1 MKTATSFLI
10 GGIAAQQAAAT
21 FGLGGSASLGGSLS
35 GSASLGASLGGSLWG
50 GSSGSDCFSTPSNTN
65 NECTDSQK
73 SGWDWSGIAV
83 GASIG
88 SSYSGFDVSG
98 LTCKN
103 NFGKR
108 DPITKRTFGSK
119 CASGTITKKAA
130 SNPKIECS
138 GSQKEKGFSVGEF
151 HVSTSVDTPVEFHYG
166 MPDGSTCKHT
176 SSCSSGGTTVKN
188 EQCGG
193 ATSVT
198 WKLPD
203 NSDNEDCEFGI
214 HSIGWEC
221 GSNGGSSTAT
231 VSTAFSASTGGVGFG
246 GSLSESFGFGLSTL
260 LSVPAV
266 STPEVFT
273 PSFVFPSGG
282 SPSVA
287 TSVATPG
294 FPGSPSVPG
303 VDVST
308 PGAPVITT
316 PAAPASSD
324 VSGGFSSGVSVPFS
338 QNGTIPA
345 GFTASTVYATSVY
358 TVTSCAPEVT
368 NCPARSGTPAVVT
381 SVVAISTTICPVT
394 ATQTGGASVP
404 FGSSPSAP
412 ASSGVSGLVS
422 TPAGSF
428 PGGSTPGFGG
438 FPTGSSP
445 ASSATS
451 AVPSANCPGVL
462 PKCLNTWITK
472 VGCSGNTDTDCYCKE
487 VDFTKKVIDCVDS
500 RGGSDDE
507 ISQALSY
514 LTGICAAFVPEN
526 PGLITNV
533 PTTIT
538 LGVPTQTPGVSSG
551 VSGEAST
558 PVGGSVVSY
567 STSTVYATQVHTIT
581 SCAPEVTNCP
591 ARSGTPAVV
600 TSVVPVSTT
609 VCPVTATETPAG
621 SAPAGSAPAGS
632 APASSGAE
640 GVVSSPAA
648 SAPASSGVEGV
659 TSAPAP
665 VITTS
670 LSTSTI
676 YSTAFSTAIT
686 TDESGSSSE
695 VVVTQTVSVGTT
707 ICPVTATQTPA
718 GSALASSGAEGVVSS
733 PAASGPAS
741 APASSGAQGVV
752 SSPAP
757 SAPAQTTVVTS
768 YSTSTIVSTAVST
781 STTVDESGSSSEV
794 VVTQTVS
801 VGTTICPVTATQT
814 VPAAPVSSGVEG
826 AVSSPAASAPASA
839 GVTPAPSGPAAGSSA
854 PVPVASS
861 GVEGVTSAPAPVQSS
876 QPVTTISIVQT
887 VTVPCTATEGESAGS
902 TIPGSSTTSV
912 ISTAVTVPQVAF
924 TTQTVT
930 VSGVPTVQTGLAQGT
945 PASAPATVT
954 SSAVVASS
962 AAVDGGYATFSSVVV
977 PAITTPV
984 VGTPVGTPVSTPPA
998 YTGAASS
1005 LKSAGSMV
1013 GAGVLAA
1020 IFML

>member
-1 MKTATSFLI
+1 
-10 GGIAAQQAAAT
+10 
-21 FGLGGSASLGGSLS
+21 
-35 GSASLGASLGGSLWG
+35 
-50 GSSGSDCFSTPSNTN
+50 
-65 NECTDSQK
+65 
-73 SGWDWSGIAV
+73 
-83 GASIG
+83 
-88 SSYSGFDVSG
+88 
-98 LTCKN
+98 
-103 NFGKR
+103 
-108 DPITKRTFGSK
+108 
-119 CASGTITKKAA
+119 
-130 SNPKIECS
+130 
-138 GSQKEKGFSVGEF
+138 
-151 HVSTSVDTPVEFHYG
+151 

-176 SSCSSGGTTVKN
+176 ASCSSGGTVVKN

-221 GSNGGSSTAT
+221 GQNGGESSTAT
-231 VSTAFSASTGGVGFG
+231 VSTAFSASTGG
-246 GSLSESFGFGLSTL
+246 FGFTESIGF
-260 LSVPAV
+260 SVPAV
-266 STPEVFT
+266 STPGAFT

-294 FPGSPSVPG
+294 FPGVPSVPG

-308 PGAPVITT
+308 PGVPVITT
-316 PAAPASSD
+316 PAVPATSD
-324 VSGGFSSGVSVPFS
+324 VSGGFSTSVEVPFS

-381 SVVAISTTICPVT
+381 SVVAISTTICPVSE
-394 ATQTGGASVP
+394 TGVASVP
-404 FGSSPSAP
+404 GSSPSAP
-412 ASSGVSGLVS
+412 VSSGVSGEVS
-422 TPAGSF
+422 SPAGPV
-428 PGGSTPGFGG
+428 PGVSTPGFGG
-438 FPTGSSP
+438 FPTPVFGGSTGVSSSP
-445 ASSATS
+445 ASATS
-451 AVPSANCPGVL
+451 AVPSADCPGVL

-472 VGCSGNTDTDCYCKE
+472 VGCSGNTDSDCYCKE
-487 VDFTKKVIDCVDS
+487 VDFIKSVIDCVDA

-514 LTGICAAFVPEN
+514 LTGICAAYVPEN

-538 LGVPTQTPGVSSG
+538 LGVPSQTPVASSG

-558 PVGGSVVSY
+558 PVGGSVASY
-567 STSTVYATQVHTIT
+567 STSTVYATEVHTIT

-591 ARSGTPAVV
+591 ASSGTPAVV
-600 TSVVPVSTT
+600 TSLVPVSTT
-609 VCPVTATETPAG
+609 VVPATETPG
-621 SAPAGSAPAGS
+621 APAGSSPAGS
-632 APASSGAE
+632 P
-640 GVVSSPAA
+640 

-659 TSAPAP
+659 TSVPTP

-676 YSTAFSTAIT
+676 YSTAISTAVT
-686 TDESGSSSE
+686 TDEQGSTSE

-707 ICPVTATQTPA
+707 ICPVTATQTP
-718 GSALASSGAEGVVSS
+718 E
-733 PAASGPAS
+733 AS
-741 APASSGAQGVV
+741 APASSGVEGAV

-814 VPAAPVSSGVEG
+814 VPAAPASSGVEG
-826 AVSSPAASAPASA
+826 EVSSPAPSAPASA
-839 GVTPAPSGPAAGSSA
+839 GVTPAPSAPAAGSSSQ
-854 PVPVASS
+854 VPVASS
-861 GVEGVTSAPAPVQSS
+861 GVEGVTSAPAPVESS
-876 QPVTTISIVQT
+876 QPVTTISVVQT
-887 VTVPCTATEGESAGS
+887 VTVPCTATEGESAGA
-902 TIPGSSTTSV
+902 TIPGSSTTTV

-945 PASAPATVT
+945 PASASATLT
-954 SSAVVASS
+954 SAAVASS
-962 AAVDGGYATFSSVVV
+962 TAVVDGGYATLSSVFV
-977 PAITTPV
+977 PAATTPV

-998 YTGAASS
+998 FTGAASS

-1013 GAGVLAA
+1013 GAGFLAA

>member
-1 MKTATSFLI
+1 MKTATSILV
-10 GGIAAQQAAAT
+10 GGFAAQQAAAT
-21 FGLGGSASLGGSLS
+21 FGSFGFGGSASVGGSI
-35 GSASLGASLGGSLWG
+35 WG
-50 GSSGSDCFSTPSNTN
+50 GSGSDCFSTPSNTN

-73 SGWDWSGIAV
+73 SGWNWSGIAI
-83 GASIG
+83 GANIG
-88 SSYSGFDVSG
+88 TSYSGFDVSG

-103 NFGKR
+103 KFGKR
-108 DPITKRTFGSK
+108 DPLSKRTFGSK
-119 CASGTITKKAA
+119 CASGTITKQKD

-151 HVSTSVDTPVEFHYG
+151 QVSTSVDTPVEFHYG

-176 SSCSSGGTTVKN
+176 ASCSSGGTVVKN

-221 GSNGGSSTAT
+221 GQNGGESSTAT
-231 VSTAFSASTGGVGFG
+231 VSTAFSASTGG
-246 GSLSESFGFGLSTL
+246 FGFTESIGF
-260 LSVPAV
+260 SVPAV
-266 STPEVFT
+266 STPGAYT

-294 FPGSPSVPG
+294 FPGVPSVPG

-308 PGAPVITT
+308 PGVPVITT

-324 VSGGFSSGVSVPFS
+324 VSGGFSTSVEIPFS
-338 QNGTIPA
+338 QNGTIPS

-381 SVVAISTTICPVT
+381 SVVAISTTICPVSE
-394 ATQTGGASVP
+394 TGVASVP
-404 FGSSPSAP
+404 GSSPSAP
-412 ASSGVSGLVS
+412 VSSGVSGEVS
-422 TPAGSF
+422 SPAGPV
-428 PGGSTPGFGG
+428 PGVSTPGFGG
-438 FPTGSSP
+438 FPTPVFGGSTGVSSSP
-445 ASSATS
+445 ASATS

-472 VGCSGNTDTDCYCKE
+472 VGCSGNTDSDCYCKE
-487 VDFTKKVIDCVDS
+487 VDFIKSVIDCVDA

-514 LTGICAAFVPEN
+514 LTGICAAYVPEN

-538 LGVPTQTPGVSSG
+538 LGVPSQTPVASSG

-558 PVGGSVVSY
+558 PVGGSIVSY
-567 STSTVYATQVHTIT
+567 STSTVYATEVHTIT

-591 ARSGTPAVV
+591 ASSGTPAVV
-600 TSVVPVSTT
+600 TSIVPVSTT
-609 VCPVTATETPAG
+609 VCPVTATETPG
-621 SAPAGSAPAGS
+621 APAGSSPAGS
-632 APASSGAE
+632 P
-640 GVVSSPAA
+640 

-659 TSAPAP
+659 TSAPTP

-676 YSTAFSTAIT
+676 YSTAISTAVT
-686 TDESGSSSE
+686 TDEQGSTSE

-707 ICPVTATQTPA
+707 ICPVTATETP
-718 GSALASSGAEGVVSS
+718 E
-733 PAASGPAS
+733 AS
-741 APASSGAQGVV
+741 APASSGVEGAV

-814 VPAAPVSSGVEG
+814 VPAAPASSGVEG
-826 AVSSPAASAPASA
+826 EVSSPAPSAPASA
-839 GVTPAPSGPAAGSSA
+839 GVTPAPSAPAAGSSSQ
-854 PVPVASS
+854 VPVASS
-861 GVEGVTSAPAPVQSS
+861 GVEGVTSAPAPVESS
-876 QPVTTISIVQT
+876 QPVTTISVVQT
-887 VTVPCTATEGESAGS
+887 VTVPCTATEGESAGA
-902 TIPGSSTTSV
+902 TIPGSSTTTV

-945 PASAPATVT
+945 PASASATLT
-954 SSAVVASS
+954 SAAVASS
-962 AAVDGGYATFSSVVV
+962 TAVVDGGYATFSSVFV
-977 PAITTPV
+977 PAVTTPA
-984 VGTPVGTPVSTPPA
+984 VGTPAGTPVSTPPA
-998 YTGAASS
+998 FTGAASS

-1013 GAGVLAA
+1013 GAGFLAA